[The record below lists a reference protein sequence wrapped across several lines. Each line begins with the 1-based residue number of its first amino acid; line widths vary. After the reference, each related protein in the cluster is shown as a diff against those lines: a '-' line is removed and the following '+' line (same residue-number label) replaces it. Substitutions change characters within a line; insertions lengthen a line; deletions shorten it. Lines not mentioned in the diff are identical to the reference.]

1 MKQDY
6 YIGLDMGTESVGWA
20 VTDVDYNLVKKRG
33 QDYWGVYLF
42 DEAKTAQGRRA
53 SRTNRRR
60 LARVRHR
67 LNLLQELF
75 DSEISAKDFG
85 FFYRLENSKYFD
97 EDKPEIARGKFLLF
111 NDKDFGDKEYYKN
124 YPTIFHLR
132 NALRTQEIKD
142 VRLLYLAVHH
152 ILKNRGHFLF
162 GEQDFKVN
170 DASDVSGEF
179 EKINRFL
186 RENDGAELDREK
198 IPEIFETLCN
208 VDLAK
213 RERKEKILKL
223 SGNSKNKL
231 LGEALNAV
239 VGLEF
244 SLSKMFGEDRDFQDI
259 KKMSFTDSSFE
270 EKLAKARMALDDD
283 EADFLETLKKVQSV
297 ASLHNILHGKEFI
310 SQAKTETYE
319 THRRDLSE
327 LKKYVRE
334 NCPEKY
340 ALVFRRQVKKGKKNT
355 SGADENEKDDKKVNN
370 YAAYIGMDKGKG
382 FEKCKKEDF
391 YAFLKK
397 EIGINDESLLAK
409 IDEGIFLPKQIS
421 AENCDIPYQVHLAE
435 LKAILANAENYFP
448 FLKQKDENCEM
459 TVSEKIISL
468 MKFRVPYYVGPFTDK
483 ETRFSWMIKKEGVIS
498 TQKIT
503 PWNFDDVVDR
513 DASEQ
518 KFIKR
523 MTNFCTYLTGEKV
536 LPASSFLYSEYAFLN
551 ELNNLKVNGT
561 KDLRV
566 KNILFDFAKTNKK
579 LTLKKCCEQLVK
591 NGLLPEGSK
600 ARDVFSGTDGDFK
613 NSLSS
618 YIDFKRIIGDK
629 ADLYRDMCEEIISW
643 ITVISDKE
651 RLVKIIKDKYG
662 TVLSD
667 EEIKGL
673 KALNYTKWGRLSKKL
688 LDGIFETDSEGEVG
702 NVSIIEKMRTD
713 TENFME
719 LLSNRHNYKRAIDL
733 ANSES
738 VEDKNVTYRA
748 VEELYCSPAVKR
760 SIWSALKIVSEIKK
774 VQGYS
779 PKKIFVETTR
789 EKPDG
794 TRKGKR
800 TVSRKQRLLDVYR
813 KNLRNEKELIKK
825 IEETEDSK
833 FNSDEDKL
841 FFYFTQMGKD
851 AYTGEKIE
859 LDDLS
864 KTEIYD
870 IDHIYP
876 RSKIKDDS
884 LDNRVLTRKKINQGV
899 KQDIYPLPAEIRNK
913 MEGLWRQLKDKK
925 LISEEKFYRLTRST
939 PLTEKECG
947 DFINAQLVAT
957 SQSAK
962 AAIQLLKRMLPESE
976 IVYSKAGNVNEF
988 KNRLKFVKIRELN
1001 DLHHAKDAYFNIV
1014 VGNVFNTKFNHNA
1027 AVFLRNNGTGN
1038 YDLKRLYDFDITNA
1052 WKAGDENR
1060 IRSVA
1065 EKNTCRVVR
1074 FSKTEKGQF
1083 YKVTI
1088 CPAGKNDKLAPIKG
1102 NGPLND
1108 TSKYG
1113 GYDKETTAYFM
1124 LVKSRDKKKK
1134 DKTLLSLE
1142 CVTVLAD
1149 KNFRTA
1155 EDKLKY
1161 CEKELGLKE
1170 PEILIE
1176 KIKLNTL
1183 FKING
1188 SYAWIRGRTGDRLE
1202 LCNAN
1207 QLWLDNGSAK
1217 ELKKI
1222 SNHFR
1227 DVKKYKDLP
1236 VREEEISKE
1245 QNLALYDLFTE
1256 KLGGK
1261 IYAGLS
1267 IKGQIEN
1274 LEKGRDKFEALEL
1287 KDQLFVLM
1295 EILKFMQCNSMTSNI
1310 KLIGGAENAG
1320 KNRISKLIQDSDVKM
1335 ISCSPTGYFCKVV
1348 DFKRFL

>member
-1 MKQDY
+1 M
-6 YIGLDMGTESVGWA
+6 
-20 VTDVDYNLVKKRG
+20 
-33 QDYWGVYLF
+33 
-42 DEAKTAQGRRA
+42 
-53 SRTNRRR
+53 
-60 LARVRHR
+60 
-67 LNLLQELF
+67 
-75 DSEISAKDFG
+75 
-85 FFYRLENSKYFD
+85 
-97 EDKPEIARGKFLLF
+97 
-111 NDKDFGDKEYYKN
+111 
-124 YPTIFHLR
+124 
-132 NALRTQEIKD
+132 
-142 VRLLYLAVHH
+142 
-152 ILKNRGHFLF
+152 
-162 GEQDFKVN
+162 
-170 DASDVSGEF
+170 
-179 EKINRFL
+179 
-186 RENDGAELDREK
+186 
-198 IPEIFETLCN
+198 
-208 VDLAK
+208 
-213 RERKEKILKL
+213 
-223 SGNSKNKL
+223 
-231 LGEALNAV
+231 
-239 VGLEF
+239 
-244 SLSKMFGEDRDFQDI
+244 
-259 KKMSFTDSSFE
+259 
-270 EKLAKARMALDDD
+270 
-283 EADFLETLKKVQSV
+283 
-297 ASLHNILHGKEFI
+297 
-310 SQAKTETYE
+310 
-319 THRRDLSE
+319 
-327 LKKYVRE
+327 
-334 NCPEKY
+334 
-340 ALVFRRQVKKGKKNT
+340 
-355 SGADENEKDDKKVNN
+355 
-370 YAAYIGMDKGKG
+370 
-382 FEKCKKEDF
+382 
-391 YAFLKK
+391 
-397 EIGINDESLLAK
+397 
-409 IDEGIFLPKQIS
+409 
-421 AENCDIPYQVHLAE
+421 
-435 LKAILANAENYFP
+435 
-448 FLKQKDENCEM
+448 
-459 TVSEKIISL
+459 
-468 MKFRVPYYVGPFTDK
+468 
-483 ETRFSWMIKKEGVIS
+483 
-498 TQKIT
+498 
-503 PWNFDDVVDR
+503 
-513 DASEQ
+513 
-518 KFIKR
+518 
-523 MTNFCTYLTGEKV
+523 
-536 LPASSFLYSEYAFLN
+536 
-551 ELNNLKVNGT
+551 
-561 KDLRV
+561 
-566 KNILFDFAKTNKK
+566 
-579 LTLKKCCEQLVK
+579 
-591 NGLLPEGSK
+591 LPEGSK

-618 YIDFKRIIGDK
+618 YIDFKKIIGDK
-629 ADLYRDMCEEIISW
+629 ADLYRDMCEKIILW

-673 KALNYTKWGRLSKKL
+673 KALNYTKWGRLSEKL

-719 LLSNRHNYKRAIDL
+719 LLSNKHNYKRAIEL

-738 VEDKNVTYRA
+738 IVDERVTYRA

-760 SIWSALKIVSEIKK
+760 SIWSALKIVREIVK
-774 VQGYS
+774 VQGHS

-789 EKPDG
+789 EKPDV
-794 TRKGKR
+794 TRKGQR
-800 TVSRKQRLLDVYR
+800 TVSRKQQLLDKYR
-813 KNLRNEKELIKK
+813 ENLRNETELIKK

-833 FNSDEDKL
+833 FNSDKL

-859 LDDLS
+859 FDDVF
-864 KTEIYD
+864 KTEKYD

-884 LDNRVLTRKKINQGV
+884 LDNRVLVRRKINQSV
-899 KQDIYPLPAEIRNK
+899 KKDSYPLSAEIRNR
-913 MEGLWRQLKDKK
+913 MEGLWRQLRDKK
-925 LISEEKFYRLTRST
+925 LISDEKFYRLTRST

-947 DFINAQLVAT
+947 DFINAQLIAT

-988 KNRLKFVKIRELN
+988 KKRLEFVKIRELN

-1014 VGNVFNTKFNHNA
+1014 VGNVFNTKFNHNP
-1027 AVFLRNNGTGN
+1027 AVFQRSNGTGN
-1038 YDLKRLYDFDITNA
+1038 YDFERLYDFDITNA
-1052 WKAGDENR
+1052 WKKGDENR

-1083 YKVTI
+1083 YDATI
-1088 CPAGKNDKLAPIKG
+1088 YPAGKNDKLAPVKG
-1102 NGPLND
+1102 KAPLND

-1188 SYAWIRGRTGDRLE
+1188 SYAWIRGRTNDRLV

-1227 DVKKYKDLP
+1227 DVKKYNNKDLP
-1236 VREEEISKE
+1236 VREEEFSKE

-1261 IYAGLS
+1261 IYAGLPVQ
-1267 IKGQIEN
+1267 GQIKN

-1335 ISCSPTGYFCKVV
+1335 IFCSPTGYFCKVV

>member
-1 MKQDY
+1 M
-6 YIGLDMGTESVGWA
+6 
-20 VTDVDYNLVKKRG
+20 
-33 QDYWGVYLF
+33 
-42 DEAKTAQGRRA
+42 
-53 SRTNRRR
+53 
-60 LARVRHR
+60 
-67 LNLLQELF
+67 
-75 DSEISAKDFG
+75 
-85 FFYRLENSKYFD
+85 
-97 EDKPEIARGKFLLF
+97 
-111 NDKDFGDKEYYKN
+111 
-124 YPTIFHLR
+124 
-132 NALRTQEIKD
+132 
-142 VRLLYLAVHH
+142 
-152 ILKNRGHFLF
+152 
-162 GEQDFKVN
+162 
-170 DASDVSGEF
+170 
-179 EKINRFL
+179 
-186 RENDGAELDREK
+186 
-198 IPEIFETLCN
+198 
-208 VDLAK
+208 
-213 RERKEKILKL
+213 
-223 SGNSKNKL
+223 
-231 LGEALNAV
+231 
-239 VGLEF
+239 
-244 SLSKMFGEDRDFQDI
+244 
-259 KKMSFTDSSFE
+259 
-270 EKLAKARMALDDD
+270 
-283 EADFLETLKKVQSV
+283 
-297 ASLHNILHGKEFI
+297 
-310 SQAKTETYE
+310 
-319 THRRDLSE
+319 
-327 LKKYVRE
+327 
-334 NCPEKY
+334 
-340 ALVFRRQVKKGKKNT
+340 
-355 SGADENEKDDKKVNN
+355 
-370 YAAYIGMDKGKG
+370 
-382 FEKCKKEDF
+382 
-391 YAFLKK
+391 
-397 EIGINDESLLAK
+397 
-409 IDEGIFLPKQIS
+409 
-421 AENCDIPYQVHLAE
+421 
-435 LKAILANAENYFP
+435 
-448 FLKQKDENCEM
+448 
-459 TVSEKIISL
+459 
-468 MKFRVPYYVGPFTDK
+468 
-483 ETRFSWMIKKEGVIS
+483 
-498 TQKIT
+498 
-503 PWNFDDVVDR
+503 
-513 DASEQ
+513 
-518 KFIKR
+518 
-523 MTNFCTYLTGEKV
+523 
-536 LPASSFLYSEYAFLN
+536 
-551 ELNNLKVNGT
+551 
-561 KDLRV
+561 RV
-566 KNILFDFAKTNKK
+566 KNILFDFAKTKKK

-600 ARDVFSGTDGDFK
+600 AQDVFSGTDGDFK

-673 KALNYTKWGRLSKKL
+673 KALNYTKWGRLSAKL

-702 NVSIIEKMRTD
+702 SVSIIEKMRTD

-719 LLSNRHNYKRAIDL
+719 LLSNKHNYKRAIEL
-733 ANSES
+733 VNSES
-738 VEDKNVTYRA
+738 IVDERVTYRA
-748 VEELYCSPAVKR
+748 VDELYCSPAVKR
-760 SIWSALKIVSEIKK
+760 SIWSALKIVREIVK
-774 VQGYS
+774 VQGHS

-794 TRKGKR
+794 ARKGQR
-800 TVSRKQRLLDVYR
+800 TESRKQKLLDKYR
-813 KNLRNEKELIKK
+813 ENLRNETELIKK

-833 FNSDEDKL
+833 FNSDKL

-859 LDDLS
+859 FDDVF
-864 KTEIYD
+864 KTEKYD

-939 PLTEKECG
+939 PLTEEECG

-976 IVYSKAGNVNEF
+976 IVYSKAVNVNEF

-1014 VGNVFNTKFNHNA
+1014 VGNVFNTKFNHNP
-1027 AVFLRNNGTGN
+1027 AVFQRSNGTGN
-1038 YDLKRLYDFDITNA
+1038 YDFERLYDFDITNA
-1052 WKAGDENR
+1052 WKKGDENR

-1083 YKVTI
+1083 YDATI
-1088 CPAGKNDKLAPIKG
+1088 YPAGKNDKLAPVKG
-1102 NGPLND
+1102 KAPLND

>member
-1 MKQDY
+1 M
-6 YIGLDMGTESVGWA
+6 
-20 VTDVDYNLVKKRG
+20 
-33 QDYWGVYLF
+33 
-42 DEAKTAQGRRA
+42 
-53 SRTNRRR
+53 
-60 LARVRHR
+60 
-67 LNLLQELF
+67 
-75 DSEISAKDFG
+75 
-85 FFYRLENSKYFD
+85 
-97 EDKPEIARGKFLLF
+97 
-111 NDKDFGDKEYYKN
+111 
-124 YPTIFHLR
+124 
-132 NALRTQEIKD
+132 
-142 VRLLYLAVHH
+142 
-152 ILKNRGHFLF
+152 
-162 GEQDFKVN
+162 
-170 DASDVSGEF
+170 
-179 EKINRFL
+179 
-186 RENDGAELDREK
+186 
-198 IPEIFETLCN
+198 
-208 VDLAK
+208 
-213 RERKEKILKL
+213 
-223 SGNSKNKL
+223 
-231 LGEALNAV
+231 
-239 VGLEF
+239 
-244 SLSKMFGEDRDFQDI
+244 
-259 KKMSFTDSSFE
+259 
-270 EKLAKARMALDDD
+270 
-283 EADFLETLKKVQSV
+283 
-297 ASLHNILHGKEFI
+297 
-310 SQAKTETYE
+310 
-319 THRRDLSE
+319 
-327 LKKYVRE
+327 
-334 NCPEKY
+334 
-340 ALVFRRQVKKGKKNT
+340 
-355 SGADENEKDDKKVNN
+355 
-370 YAAYIGMDKGKG
+370 
-382 FEKCKKEDF
+382 
-391 YAFLKK
+391 
-397 EIGINDESLLAK
+397 
-409 IDEGIFLPKQIS
+409 
-421 AENCDIPYQVHLAE
+421 
-435 LKAILANAENYFP
+435 
-448 FLKQKDENCEM
+448 
-459 TVSEKIISL
+459 
-468 MKFRVPYYVGPFTDK
+468 
-483 ETRFSWMIKKEGVIS
+483 
-498 TQKIT
+498 
-503 PWNFDDVVDR
+503 
-513 DASEQ
+513 
-518 KFIKR
+518 
-523 MTNFCTYLTGEKV
+523 
-536 LPASSFLYSEYAFLN
+536 
-551 ELNNLKVNGT
+551 
-561 KDLRV
+561 
-566 KNILFDFAKTNKK
+566 
-579 LTLKKCCEQLVK
+579 
-591 NGLLPEGSK
+591 LPEGSK

-618 YIDFKRIIGDK
+618 YIDFKKIIGDK

-673 KALNYTKWGRLSKKL
+673 KALNYTKWGRLSAKL

-719 LLSNRHNYKRAIDL
+719 LLSNKHNYKRAIEL

-738 VEDKNVTYRA
+738 IVDERVTYRA
-748 VEELYCSPAVKR
+748 VDELYCSPAVKR

-794 TRKGKR
+794 ARKGQR
-800 TVSRKQRLLDVYR
+800 TESRKQKLLDKYR
-813 KNLRNEKELIKK
+813 ENLRNEKELIKK

-833 FNSDEDKL
+833 FNSDKL

-859 LDDLS
+859 FDDVF
-864 KTEIYD
+864 KTEKYD

-884 LDNRVLTRKKINQGV
+884 LDNRVLVRRKINQSV
-899 KQDIYPLPAEIRNK
+899 KKDSYPLSAEIRNR
-913 MEGLWRQLKDKK
+913 MEGLWRQLRDKK

-939 PLTEKECG
+939 PLTEEECG
-947 DFINAQLVAT
+947 DFIKAQLVAT

-976 IVYSKAGNVNEF
+976 IVYSKAVNVNEF

-1014 VGNVFNTKFNHNA
+1014 VGNVFNTKFNHNP
-1027 AVFLRNNGTGN
+1027 AVFQRSNGTGN

-1052 WKAGDENR
+1052 WKKGDENR

-1083 YKVTI
+1083 YDATI
-1088 CPAGKNDKLAPIKG
+1088 YPAGKNDKLAPVKG
-1102 NGPLND
+1102 KAPLND

>member
-1 MKQDY
+1 M
-6 YIGLDMGTESVGWA
+6 L
-20 VTDVDYNLVKKRG
+20 
-33 QDYWGVYLF
+33 
-42 DEAKTAQGRRA
+42 
-53 SRTNRRR
+53 
-60 LARVRHR
+60 
-67 LNLLQELF
+67 
-75 DSEISAKDFG
+75 
-85 FFYRLENSKYFD
+85 
-97 EDKPEIARGKFLLF
+97 
-111 NDKDFGDKEYYKN
+111 
-124 YPTIFHLR
+124 
-132 NALRTQEIKD
+132 
-142 VRLLYLAVHH
+142 
-152 ILKNRGHFLF
+152 
-162 GEQDFKVN
+162 
-170 DASDVSGEF
+170 
-179 EKINRFL
+179 
-186 RENDGAELDREK
+186 
-198 IPEIFETLCN
+198 
-208 VDLAK
+208 
-213 RERKEKILKL
+213 
-223 SGNSKNKL
+223 
-231 LGEALNAV
+231 
-239 VGLEF
+239 
-244 SLSKMFGEDRDFQDI
+244 
-259 KKMSFTDSSFE
+259 
-270 EKLAKARMALDDD
+270 
-283 EADFLETLKKVQSV
+283 
-297 ASLHNILHGKEFI
+297 
-310 SQAKTETYE
+310 
-319 THRRDLSE
+319 
-327 LKKYVRE
+327 
-334 NCPEKY
+334 
-340 ALVFRRQVKKGKKNT
+340 
-355 SGADENEKDDKKVNN
+355 
-370 YAAYIGMDKGKG
+370 
-382 FEKCKKEDF
+382 
-391 YAFLKK
+391 
-397 EIGINDESLLAK
+397 
-409 IDEGIFLPKQIS
+409 
-421 AENCDIPYQVHLAE
+421 
-435 LKAILANAENYFP
+435 
-448 FLKQKDENCEM
+448 
-459 TVSEKIISL
+459 
-468 MKFRVPYYVGPFTDK
+468 
-483 ETRFSWMIKKEGVIS
+483 
-498 TQKIT
+498 
-503 PWNFDDVVDR
+503 
-513 DASEQ
+513 
-518 KFIKR
+518 
-523 MTNFCTYLTGEKV
+523 
-536 LPASSFLYSEYAFLN
+536 
-551 ELNNLKVNGT
+551 
-561 KDLRV
+561 
-566 KNILFDFAKTNKK
+566 
-579 LTLKKCCEQLVK
+579 
-591 NGLLPEGSK
+591 
-600 ARDVFSGTDGDFK
+600 
-613 NSLSS
+613 
-618 YIDFKRIIGDK
+618 
-629 ADLYRDMCEEIISW
+629 
-643 ITVISDKE
+643 
-651 RLVKIIKDKYG
+651 DKY
-662 TVLSD
+662 
-667 EEIKGL
+667 
-673 KALNYTKWGRLSKKL
+673 
-688 LDGIFETDSEGEVG
+688 
-702 NVSIIEKMRTD
+702 
-713 TENFME
+713 
-719 LLSNRHNYKRAIDL
+719 
-733 ANSES
+733 
-738 VEDKNVTYRA
+738 
-748 VEELYCSPAVKR
+748 
-760 SIWSALKIVSEIKK
+760 
-774 VQGYS
+774 
-779 PKKIFVETTR
+779 R
-789 EKPDG
+789 E
-794 TRKGKR
+794 
-800 TVSRKQRLLDVYR
+800 
-813 KNLRNEKELIKK
+813 NLRNETELIKK

-833 FNSDEDKL
+833 FNSDKL

-859 LDDLS
+859 FDDVF
-864 KTEIYD
+864 KTEKYD

-884 LDNRVLTRKKINQGV
+884 LDNRVLVRRKINQSV
-899 KQDIYPLPAEIRNK
+899 KKDSYPLSAEIRNR
-913 MEGLWRQLKDKK
+913 MEGLWRQLRDKK

-1102 NGPLND
+1102 KAPLND

-1188 SYAWIRGRTGDRLE
+1188 SYAWIRGKTNDRLV

-1222 SNHFR
+1222 SNHL
-1227 DVKKYKDLP
+1227 KYNKDLP
-1236 VREEEISKE
+1236 VREEEFSKE

-1261 IYAGLS
+1261 IYAGLPVQEQ
-1267 IKGQIEN
+1267 IKN

-1295 EILKFMQCNSMTSNI
+1295 EILKFMQCNNMTSNLT
-1310 KLIGGAENAG
+1310 LIDGKSRAGANY
-1320 KNRISKLIQDSDVKM
+1320 ISKYIQDSDVKM

>member
-1 MKQDY
+1 M
-6 YIGLDMGTESVGWA
+6 
-20 VTDVDYNLVKKRG
+20 
-33 QDYWGVYLF
+33 
-42 DEAKTAQGRRA
+42 
-53 SRTNRRR
+53 
-60 LARVRHR
+60 
-67 LNLLQELF
+67 
-75 DSEISAKDFG
+75 
-85 FFYRLENSKYFD
+85 
-97 EDKPEIARGKFLLF
+97 
-111 NDKDFGDKEYYKN
+111 
-124 YPTIFHLR
+124 
-132 NALRTQEIKD
+132 
-142 VRLLYLAVHH
+142 
-152 ILKNRGHFLF
+152 
-162 GEQDFKVN
+162 
-170 DASDVSGEF
+170 
-179 EKINRFL
+179 
-186 RENDGAELDREK
+186 
-198 IPEIFETLCN
+198 
-208 VDLAK
+208 
-213 RERKEKILKL
+213 
-223 SGNSKNKL
+223 
-231 LGEALNAV
+231 
-239 VGLEF
+239 
-244 SLSKMFGEDRDFQDI
+244 
-259 KKMSFTDSSFE
+259 
-270 EKLAKARMALDDD
+270 
-283 EADFLETLKKVQSV
+283 
-297 ASLHNILHGKEFI
+297 
-310 SQAKTETYE
+310 
-319 THRRDLSE
+319 
-327 LKKYVRE
+327 
-334 NCPEKY
+334 
-340 ALVFRRQVKKGKKNT
+340 
-355 SGADENEKDDKKVNN
+355 
-370 YAAYIGMDKGKG
+370 
-382 FEKCKKEDF
+382 
-391 YAFLKK
+391 
-397 EIGINDESLLAK
+397 
-409 IDEGIFLPKQIS
+409 
-421 AENCDIPYQVHLAE
+421 
-435 LKAILANAENYFP
+435 
-448 FLKQKDENCEM
+448 
-459 TVSEKIISL
+459 
-468 MKFRVPYYVGPFTDK
+468 
-483 ETRFSWMIKKEGVIS
+483 
-498 TQKIT
+498 
-503 PWNFDDVVDR
+503 
-513 DASEQ
+513 
-518 KFIKR
+518 
-523 MTNFCTYLTGEKV
+523 
-536 LPASSFLYSEYAFLN
+536 
-551 ELNNLKVNGT
+551 
-561 KDLRV
+561 
-566 KNILFDFAKTNKK
+566 
-579 LTLKKCCEQLVK
+579 
-591 NGLLPEGSK
+591 LPEGSK

-618 YIDFKRIIGDK
+618 YIDFKKIIGDK

-673 KALNYTKWGRLSKKL
+673 KALNYTEWGRLSAKL

-719 LLSNRHNYKRAIDL
+719 LLSNKHNYKRAIEL

-738 VEDKNVTYRA
+738 IVDERVTYRA
-748 VEELYCSPAVKR
+748 VDELYCSPAVKR

-794 TRKGKR
+794 ARKGQR
-800 TVSRKQRLLDVYR
+800 TESRKQKLLDKYR
-813 KNLRNEKELIKK
+813 ENLRNEKELIKK

-833 FNSDEDKL
+833 FNSDKL

-859 LDDLS
+859 FDDVF
-864 KTEIYD
+864 KTEKYD

-884 LDNRVLTRKKINQGV
+884 LDNRVLVRRKINQSV
-899 KQDIYPLPAEIRNK
+899 KKDSYPLSAEIRNR
-913 MEGLWRQLKDKK
+913 MEGLWRQLRDKK

-939 PLTEKECG
+939 PLTEEECG
-947 DFINAQLVAT
+947 DFIKAQLVAT

-976 IVYSKAGNVNEF
+976 IVYSKAVNVNEF

-1014 VGNVFNTKFNHNA
+1014 VGNVFNTKFNHNP
-1027 AVFLRNNGTGN
+1027 AVFQRSNGTGN
-1038 YDLKRLYDFDITNA
+1038 YDFERLYDFDITNA
-1052 WKAGDENR
+1052 WKKGDENR

-1083 YKVTI
+1083 YDATI
-1088 CPAGKNDKLAPIKG
+1088 YPAGKNDKLAPVKG
-1102 NGPLND
+1102 KAPLND

>member
-1 MKQDY
+1 
-6 YIGLDMGTESVGWA
+6 
-20 VTDVDYNLVKKRG
+20 
-33 QDYWGVYLF
+33 
-42 DEAKTAQGRRA
+42 
-53 SRTNRRR
+53 
-60 LARVRHR
+60 
-67 LNLLQELF
+67 
-75 DSEISAKDFG
+75 
-85 FFYRLENSKYFD
+85 
-97 EDKPEIARGKFLLF
+97 
-111 NDKDFGDKEYYKN
+111 
-124 YPTIFHLR
+124 
-132 NALRTQEIKD
+132 
-142 VRLLYLAVHH
+142 
-152 ILKNRGHFLF
+152 
-162 GEQDFKVN
+162 
-170 DASDVSGEF
+170 
-179 EKINRFL
+179 
-186 RENDGAELDREK
+186 
-198 IPEIFETLCN
+198 
-208 VDLAK
+208 
-213 RERKEKILKL
+213 
-223 SGNSKNKL
+223 
-231 LGEALNAV
+231 
-239 VGLEF
+239 
-244 SLSKMFGEDRDFQDI
+244 
-259 KKMSFTDSSFE
+259 
-270 EKLAKARMALDDD
+270 
-283 EADFLETLKKVQSV
+283 
-297 ASLHNILHGKEFI
+297 
-310 SQAKTETYE
+310 
-319 THRRDLSE
+319 
-327 LKKYVRE
+327 
-334 NCPEKY
+334 
-340 ALVFRRQVKKGKKNT
+340 
-355 SGADENEKDDKKVNN
+355 
-370 YAAYIGMDKGKG
+370 
-382 FEKCKKEDF
+382 
-391 YAFLKK
+391 
-397 EIGINDESLLAK
+397 
-409 IDEGIFLPKQIS
+409 
-421 AENCDIPYQVHLAE
+421 
-435 LKAILANAENYFP
+435 
-448 FLKQKDENCEM
+448 
-459 TVSEKIISL
+459 
-468 MKFRVPYYVGPFTDK
+468 
-483 ETRFSWMIKKEGVIS
+483 
-498 TQKIT
+498 
-503 PWNFDDVVDR
+503 
-513 DASEQ
+513 
-518 KFIKR
+518 
-523 MTNFCTYLTGEKV
+523 
-536 LPASSFLYSEYAFLN
+536 
-551 ELNNLKVNGT
+551 
-561 KDLRV
+561 
-566 KNILFDFAKTNKK
+566 
-579 LTLKKCCEQLVK
+579 
-591 NGLLPEGSK
+591 
-600 ARDVFSGTDGDFK
+600 
-613 NSLSS
+613 
-618 YIDFKRIIGDK
+618 
-629 ADLYRDMCEEIISW
+629 MCEEIISW

-673 KALNYTKWGRLSKKL
+673 KALNYTKWGRLSAKL

-719 LLSNRHNYKRAIDL
+719 LLSNKHNYKRAIEL

-738 VEDKNVTYRA
+738 IVDERVTYRA
-748 VEELYCSPAVKR
+748 VDELYCSPAVKR

-794 TRKGKR
+794 ARKGQR
-800 TVSRKQRLLDVYR
+800 TESRKQKLLDKYR
-813 KNLRNEKELIKK
+813 ENLRNEKELIKK

-833 FNSDEDKL
+833 FNSDKL

-859 LDDLS
+859 FDDVF
-864 KTEIYD
+864 KTEKYD

-884 LDNRVLTRKKINQGV
+884 LDNRVLVRRKINQSV
-899 KQDIYPLPAEIRNK
+899 KKDSYPLSAEIRNR
-913 MEGLWRQLKDKK
+913 MEGLWRQLRDKK

-939 PLTEKECG
+939 PLTEEECG
-947 DFINAQLVAT
+947 DFIKAQLVAT

-976 IVYSKAGNVNEF
+976 IVYSKAVNVNEF

-1014 VGNVFNTKFNHNA
+1014 VGNVFNTKFNHNP
-1027 AVFLRNNGTGN
+1027 AVFQRSNGTGN
-1038 YDLKRLYDFDITNA
+1038 YDFERLYDFDITNA
-1052 WKAGDENR
+1052 WKKGDENR

-1083 YKVTI
+1083 YDATI
-1088 CPAGKNDKLAPIKG
+1088 YPAGKNDKLAPVKG
-1102 NGPLND
+1102 KAPLND

-1227 DVKKYKDLP
+1227 DVKKYNNKDLP
-1236 VREEEISKE
+1236 VREEEFSKE

-1261 IYAGLS
+1261 IYAGLPVQ
-1267 IKGQIEN
+1267 GQIKN

-1335 ISCSPTGYFCKVV
+1335 IFCSPTGYFCKVV

>member
-1 MKQDY
+1 MVCCPRVAR
-6 YIGLDMGTESVGWA
+6 LGT
-20 VTDVDYNLVKKRG
+20 
-33 QDYWGVYLF
+33 F
-42 DEAKTAQGRRA
+42 
-53 SRTNRRR
+53 
-60 LARVRHR
+60 
-67 LNLLQELF
+67 
-75 DSEISAKDFG
+75 
-85 FFYRLENSKYFD
+85 
-97 EDKPEIARGKFLLF
+97 
-111 NDKDFGDKEYYKN
+111 
-124 YPTIFHLR
+124 
-132 NALRTQEIKD
+132 
-142 VRLLYLAVHH
+142 
-152 ILKNRGHFLF
+152 
-162 GEQDFKVN
+162 
-170 DASDVSGEF
+170 
-179 EKINRFL
+179 
-186 RENDGAELDREK
+186 
-198 IPEIFETLCN
+198 
-208 VDLAK
+208 
-213 RERKEKILKL
+213 
-223 SGNSKNKL
+223 
-231 LGEALNAV
+231 
-239 VGLEF
+239 
-244 SLSKMFGEDRDFQDI
+244 
-259 KKMSFTDSSFE
+259 
-270 EKLAKARMALDDD
+270 
-283 EADFLETLKKVQSV
+283 
-297 ASLHNILHGKEFI
+297 
-310 SQAKTETYE
+310 
-319 THRRDLSE
+319 
-327 LKKYVRE
+327 
-334 NCPEKY
+334 
-340 ALVFRRQVKKGKKNT
+340 
-355 SGADENEKDDKKVNN
+355 
-370 YAAYIGMDKGKG
+370 
-382 FEKCKKEDF
+382 
-391 YAFLKK
+391 
-397 EIGINDESLLAK
+397 
-409 IDEGIFLPKQIS
+409 
-421 AENCDIPYQVHLAE
+421 
-435 LKAILANAENYFP
+435 
-448 FLKQKDENCEM
+448 
-459 TVSEKIISL
+459 
-468 MKFRVPYYVGPFTDK
+468 
-483 ETRFSWMIKKEGVIS
+483 
-498 TQKIT
+498 
-503 PWNFDDVVDR
+503 
-513 DASEQ
+513 
-518 KFIKR
+518 
-523 MTNFCTYLTGEKV
+523 
-536 LPASSFLYSEYAFLN
+536 
-551 ELNNLKVNGT
+551 
-561 KDLRV
+561 
-566 KNILFDFAKTNKK
+566 
-579 LTLKKCCEQLVK
+579 
-591 NGLLPEGSK
+591 
-600 ARDVFSGTDGDFK
+600 FSGTDGDFK

-618 YIDFKRIIGDK
+618 YIDFKKIIVDK

-673 KALNYTKWGRLSKKL
+673 KALNYTKWGRLSAKL

-719 LLSNRHNYKRAIDL
+719 LLSNKHNYKRAIEL

-738 VEDKNVTYRA
+738 IVDERVTYRA
-748 VEELYCSPAVKR
+748 VDELYCSPAVKR

-794 TRKGKR
+794 ARKGQR
-800 TVSRKQRLLDVYR
+800 TESRKQKLLDKYR
-813 KNLRNEKELIKK
+813 ENLRNEKELIKK

-833 FNSDEDKL
+833 FNSDKL

-859 LDDLS
+859 FDDVF
-864 KTEIYD
+864 KTEKYD

-884 LDNRVLTRKKINQGV
+884 LDNRVLVRRKINQSV
-899 KQDIYPLPAEIRNK
+899 KKDSYPLSAEIRNR
-913 MEGLWRQLKDKK
+913 MEGLWRQLRDKK

-939 PLTEKECG
+939 PLTEEECG
-947 DFINAQLVAT
+947 DFIKAQLVAT

-988 KNRLKFVKIRELN
+988 KKRLEFVKIRELN

-1014 VGNVFNTKFNHNA
+1014 VGNVFNTKFNHNP
-1027 AVFLRNNGTGN
+1027 AVFQRSNGTGN
-1038 YDLKRLYDFDITNA
+1038 YDFERLYDFDITNA
-1052 WKAGDENR
+1052 WKKGDENR

-1083 YKVTI
+1083 YDATI
-1088 CPAGKNDKLAPIKG
+1088 YPAGKNDKLAPVKG
-1102 NGPLND
+1102 KAPLND

-1188 SYAWIRGRTGDRLE
+1188 SYAWIRGRTNDRLV

-1222 SNHFR
+1222 SNHL
-1227 DVKKYKDLP
+1227 KYNKDLP
-1236 VREEEISKE
+1236 VREEEFSKE

-1261 IYAGLS
+1261 IYAGLPVQ
-1267 IKGQIEN
+1267 GQIKN

-1295 EILKFMQCNSMTSNI
+1295 EILKFMQCNNMTSNLT
-1310 KLIGGAENAG
+1310 LIDGKSRAGANY
-1320 KNRISKLIQDSDVKM
+1320 ISKYIQDSDVKM

>member
-1 MKQDY
+1 M
-6 YIGLDMGTESVGWA
+6 
-20 VTDVDYNLVKKRG
+20 
-33 QDYWGVYLF
+33 
-42 DEAKTAQGRRA
+42 
-53 SRTNRRR
+53 
-60 LARVRHR
+60 
-67 LNLLQELF
+67 
-75 DSEISAKDFG
+75 
-85 FFYRLENSKYFD
+85 
-97 EDKPEIARGKFLLF
+97 
-111 NDKDFGDKEYYKN
+111 
-124 YPTIFHLR
+124 
-132 NALRTQEIKD
+132 
-142 VRLLYLAVHH
+142 
-152 ILKNRGHFLF
+152 
-162 GEQDFKVN
+162 
-170 DASDVSGEF
+170 
-179 EKINRFL
+179 
-186 RENDGAELDREK
+186 
-198 IPEIFETLCN
+198 
-208 VDLAK
+208 
-213 RERKEKILKL
+213 
-223 SGNSKNKL
+223 
-231 LGEALNAV
+231 
-239 VGLEF
+239 
-244 SLSKMFGEDRDFQDI
+244 
-259 KKMSFTDSSFE
+259 
-270 EKLAKARMALDDD
+270 
-283 EADFLETLKKVQSV
+283 
-297 ASLHNILHGKEFI
+297 
-310 SQAKTETYE
+310 
-319 THRRDLSE
+319 
-327 LKKYVRE
+327 
-334 NCPEKY
+334 
-340 ALVFRRQVKKGKKNT
+340 
-355 SGADENEKDDKKVNN
+355 
-370 YAAYIGMDKGKG
+370 
-382 FEKCKKEDF
+382 
-391 YAFLKK
+391 
-397 EIGINDESLLAK
+397 
-409 IDEGIFLPKQIS
+409 
-421 AENCDIPYQVHLAE
+421 
-435 LKAILANAENYFP
+435 
-448 FLKQKDENCEM
+448 
-459 TVSEKIISL
+459 
-468 MKFRVPYYVGPFTDK
+468 
-483 ETRFSWMIKKEGVIS
+483 
-498 TQKIT
+498 
-503 PWNFDDVVDR
+503 
-513 DASEQ
+513 
-518 KFIKR
+518 
-523 MTNFCTYLTGEKV
+523 
-536 LPASSFLYSEYAFLN
+536 
-551 ELNNLKVNGT
+551 
-561 KDLRV
+561 RV
-566 KNILFDFAKTNKK
+566 KNILLDYAKTNKK

-600 ARDVFSGTDGDFK
+600 AQDVFSGTDGDFK

-629 ADLYRDMCEEIISW
+629 ADLYRDMCEKIILW

-673 KALNYTKWGRLSKKL
+673 KALNYTKWGRLSEKL

-719 LLSNRHNYKRAIDL
+719 LLSNKHNYKRAIEL

-738 VEDKNVTYRA
+738 IVDERVTYRA

-760 SIWSALKIVSEIKK
+760 SIWSALKIVREIVK
-774 VQGYS
+774 VQGHS

-789 EKPDG
+789 EKPDV
-794 TRKGKR
+794 TRKGQR
-800 TVSRKQRLLDVYR
+800 TVSRKQQLLDKYR
-813 KNLRNEKELIKK
+813 ENLRNETELIKK

-833 FNSDEDKL
+833 FNSDKL

-859 LDDLS
+859 FDDVF
-864 KTEIYD
+864 KTEKYD

-884 LDNRVLTRKKINQGV
+884 LDNRVLVRRKINQSV
-899 KQDIYPLPAEIRNK
+899 KKDSYPLSAEIRNR
-913 MEGLWRQLKDKK
+913 MEGLWRQLRDKK
-925 LISEEKFYRLTRST
+925 LISDEKFYRLTRST

-947 DFINAQLVAT
+947 DFINAQLIAT

-988 KNRLKFVKIRELN
+988 KKRLEFVKIRELN

-1014 VGNVFNTKFNHNA
+1014 VGNVFNTKFNHNP
-1027 AVFLRNNGTGN
+1027 AVFQRSNGTGN
-1038 YDLKRLYDFDITNA
+1038 YDFERLYDFDITNA
-1052 WKAGDENR
+1052 WKKGDENR

-1083 YKVTI
+1083 YDATI
-1088 CPAGKNDKLAPIKG
+1088 YPAGKNDKLAPVKG
-1102 NGPLND
+1102 KAPLND

-1188 SYAWIRGRTGDRLE
+1188 SYAWIRGRTNDRLV

-1227 DVKKYKDLP
+1227 DVKKYNNKDLP
-1236 VREEEISKE
+1236 VREEEFSKE

-1261 IYAGLS
+1261 IYAGLPVQ
-1267 IKGQIEN
+1267 GQIKN

-1335 ISCSPTGYFCKVV
+1335 IFCSPTGYFCKVV

>member
-1 MKQDY
+1 M
-6 YIGLDMGTESVGWA
+6 
-20 VTDVDYNLVKKRG
+20 
-33 QDYWGVYLF
+33 
-42 DEAKTAQGRRA
+42 
-53 SRTNRRR
+53 
-60 LARVRHR
+60 
-67 LNLLQELF
+67 
-75 DSEISAKDFG
+75 
-85 FFYRLENSKYFD
+85 
-97 EDKPEIARGKFLLF
+97 
-111 NDKDFGDKEYYKN
+111 
-124 YPTIFHLR
+124 
-132 NALRTQEIKD
+132 
-142 VRLLYLAVHH
+142 
-152 ILKNRGHFLF
+152 
-162 GEQDFKVN
+162 
-170 DASDVSGEF
+170 
-179 EKINRFL
+179 
-186 RENDGAELDREK
+186 
-198 IPEIFETLCN
+198 
-208 VDLAK
+208 
-213 RERKEKILKL
+213 
-223 SGNSKNKL
+223 
-231 LGEALNAV
+231 
-239 VGLEF
+239 
-244 SLSKMFGEDRDFQDI
+244 
-259 KKMSFTDSSFE
+259 
-270 EKLAKARMALDDD
+270 
-283 EADFLETLKKVQSV
+283 
-297 ASLHNILHGKEFI
+297 
-310 SQAKTETYE
+310 
-319 THRRDLSE
+319 
-327 LKKYVRE
+327 
-334 NCPEKY
+334 
-340 ALVFRRQVKKGKKNT
+340 
-355 SGADENEKDDKKVNN
+355 
-370 YAAYIGMDKGKG
+370 
-382 FEKCKKEDF
+382 
-391 YAFLKK
+391 
-397 EIGINDESLLAK
+397 
-409 IDEGIFLPKQIS
+409 
-421 AENCDIPYQVHLAE
+421 
-435 LKAILANAENYFP
+435 
-448 FLKQKDENCEM
+448 
-459 TVSEKIISL
+459 
-468 MKFRVPYYVGPFTDK
+468 
-483 ETRFSWMIKKEGVIS
+483 
-498 TQKIT
+498 
-503 PWNFDDVVDR
+503 
-513 DASEQ
+513 
-518 KFIKR
+518 
-523 MTNFCTYLTGEKV
+523 
-536 LPASSFLYSEYAFLN
+536 
-551 ELNNLKVNGT
+551 
-561 KDLRV
+561 
-566 KNILFDFAKTNKK
+566 
-579 LTLKKCCEQLVK
+579 
-591 NGLLPEGSK
+591 LPEGSK

-618 YIDFKRIIGDK
+618 YIDFKKIIGDK

-673 KALNYTKWGRLSKKL
+673 KALNYTKWGRLSAKL

-719 LLSNRHNYKRAIDL
+719 LLSNKHNYKRAIEL

-738 VEDKNVTYRA
+738 IVDERVTYRA
-748 VEELYCSPAVKR
+748 VDELYCSPAVKR

-794 TRKGKR
+794 ARKGQR
-800 TVSRKQRLLDVYR
+800 TESRKQKLLDKYR
-813 KNLRNEKELIKK
+813 ENLRNEKELIKK

-833 FNSDEDKL
+833 FNSDKL

-859 LDDLS
+859 FDDVF
-864 KTEIYD
+864 KTEKYD

-884 LDNRVLTRKKINQGV
+884 LDNRVLVRRKINQSV
-899 KQDIYPLPAEIRNK
+899 KKDSYPLSAEIRNR
-913 MEGLWRQLKDKK
+913 MEGLWRQLRDKK

-939 PLTEKECG
+939 PLTEEECG
-947 DFINAQLVAT
+947 DFIKAQLVAT

-976 IVYSKAGNVNEF
+976 IVYSKAVNVNEF

-1014 VGNVFNTKFNHNA
+1014 VGNVFNTKFNHNP
-1027 AVFLRNNGTGN
+1027 AVFQRSNGTGN
-1038 YDLKRLYDFDITNA
+1038 YDFERLYDFDITNA
-1052 WKAGDENR
+1052 WKKGDENR

-1083 YKVTI
+1083 YDATI
-1088 CPAGKNDKLAPIKG
+1088 YPAGKNDKLAPVKG
-1102 NGPLND
+1102 KAPLND

>member
-53 SRTNRRR
+53 FRTNRRR

-111 NDKDFGDKEYYKN
+111 NDEDFGDKEYYKN

-162 GEQDFKVN
+162 GEQDFNVN

-186 RENDGAELDREK
+186 SENDGAGFYREK

-208 VDLAK
+208 ENLAK
-213 RERKEKILKL
+213 RERKEKILEL
-223 SGNSKNKL
+223 AGNSKNKL
-231 LGEALNAV
+231 LGEAVNAV
-239 VGLEF
+239 VGLNF
-244 SLSKMFGEDRDFQDI
+244 SLSKMFGEDRDFQGEN
-259 KKMSFTDSSFE
+259 KMSFTDSSFE

-310 SQAKTETYE
+310 SEAKTEAYE

-483 ETRFSWMIKKEGVIS
+483 ETRFSWMIKKEGLS

-513 DASEQ
+513 DASEK
-518 KFIKR
+518 KFIER

-600 ARDVFSGTDGDFK
+600 AQDVFSGTDGDFK

-629 ADLYRDMCEEIISW
+629 ADLYRDMCEEIILW
-643 ITVISDKE
+643 ITVISDKK
-651 RLVKIIKDKYG
+651 RLEKLIKSNYG

-794 TRKGKR
+794 ARKGQR
-800 TVSRKQRLLDVYR
+800 TVSRKQQLLDKYR
-813 KNLRNEKELIKK
+813 ENLRNETELIKK

-833 FNSDEDKL
+833 FNSDKL

-859 LDDLS
+859 FDDVF
-864 KTEIYD
+864 KTEKYD

-884 LDNRVLTRKKINQGV
+884 LDNRVLVRRKINQSV
-899 KQDIYPLPAEIRNK
+899 KKDSYPLSAEIRNR
-913 MEGLWRQLKDKK
+913 MEGLWRQLRDKK
-925 LISEEKFYRLTRST
+925 LISDEKFYRLTRST

-947 DFINAQLVAT
+947 DFINAQLIAT

-988 KNRLKFVKIRELN
+988 KKRLEFVKIRELN

-1014 VGNVFNTKFNHNA
+1014 VGNVFNTKFNHNP
-1027 AVFLRNNGTGN
+1027 AVFQRSNGTGN
-1038 YDLKRLYDFDITNA
+1038 YDFERLYDFDITNA
-1052 WKAGDENR
+1052 WKKGDENR

-1083 YKVTI
+1083 YDATI
-1088 CPAGKNDKLAPIKG
+1088 YPAGKNDKLAPVKG
-1102 NGPLND
+1102 KAPLND

-1188 SYAWIRGRTGDRLE
+1188 SYAWIRGRTNDRLV

-1227 DVKKYKDLP
+1227 DVKKYNNKDLP
-1236 VREEEISKE
+1236 VREEEFSKE

-1261 IYAGLS
+1261 IYAGLPVQ
-1267 IKGQIEN
+1267 GQIKN

>member
-1 MKQDY
+1 M
-6 YIGLDMGTESVGWA
+6 
-20 VTDVDYNLVKKRG
+20 
-33 QDYWGVYLF
+33 
-42 DEAKTAQGRRA
+42 
-53 SRTNRRR
+53 
-60 LARVRHR
+60 
-67 LNLLQELF
+67 
-75 DSEISAKDFG
+75 
-85 FFYRLENSKYFD
+85 
-97 EDKPEIARGKFLLF
+97 
-111 NDKDFGDKEYYKN
+111 
-124 YPTIFHLR
+124 
-132 NALRTQEIKD
+132 
-142 VRLLYLAVHH
+142 
-152 ILKNRGHFLF
+152 
-162 GEQDFKVN
+162 
-170 DASDVSGEF
+170 
-179 EKINRFL
+179 
-186 RENDGAELDREK
+186 
-198 IPEIFETLCN
+198 C
-208 VDLAK
+208 
-213 RERKEKILKL
+213 
-223 SGNSKNKL
+223 
-231 LGEALNAV
+231 
-239 VGLEF
+239 
-244 SLSKMFGEDRDFQDI
+244 
-259 KKMSFTDSSFE
+259 
-270 EKLAKARMALDDD
+270 
-283 EADFLETLKKVQSV
+283 
-297 ASLHNILHGKEFI
+297 
-310 SQAKTETYE
+310 
-319 THRRDLSE
+319 
-327 LKKYVRE
+327 
-334 NCPEKY
+334 
-340 ALVFRRQVKKGKKNT
+340 
-355 SGADENEKDDKKVNN
+355 
-370 YAAYIGMDKGKG
+370 
-382 FEKCKKEDF
+382 
-391 YAFLKK
+391 
-397 EIGINDESLLAK
+397 
-409 IDEGIFLPKQIS
+409 
-421 AENCDIPYQVHLAE
+421 
-435 LKAILANAENYFP
+435 
-448 FLKQKDENCEM
+448 
-459 TVSEKIISL
+459 EKIIL
-468 MKFRVPYYVGPFTDK
+468 
-483 ETRFSWMIKKEGVIS
+483 
-498 TQKIT
+498 
-503 PWNFDDVVDR
+503 
-513 DASEQ
+513 
-518 KFIKR
+518 
-523 MTNFCTYLTGEKV
+523 
-536 LPASSFLYSEYAFLN
+536 
-551 ELNNLKVNGT
+551 
-561 KDLRV
+561 
-566 KNILFDFAKTNKK
+566 
-579 LTLKKCCEQLVK
+579 
-591 NGLLPEGSK
+591 
-600 ARDVFSGTDGDFK
+600 
-613 NSLSS
+613 
-618 YIDFKRIIGDK
+618 
-629 ADLYRDMCEEIISW
+629 W

-673 KALNYTKWGRLSKKL
+673 KALNYTKWGRLSEKL

-719 LLSNRHNYKRAIDL
+719 LLSNKHNYKRAIEL

-738 VEDKNVTYRA
+738 IVDERVTYRA

-760 SIWSALKIVSEIKK
+760 SIWSALKIVREIVK
-774 VQGYS
+774 VQGHS

-789 EKPDG
+789 EKPDV
-794 TRKGKR
+794 TRKGQR
-800 TVSRKQRLLDVYR
+800 TVSRKQQLLDKYR
-813 KNLRNEKELIKK
+813 ENLRNETELIKK

-833 FNSDEDKL
+833 FNSDKL

-859 LDDLS
+859 FDDVF
-864 KTEIYD
+864 KTEKYD

-884 LDNRVLTRKKINQGV
+884 LDNRVLVRRKINQSV
-899 KQDIYPLPAEIRNK
+899 KKDSYPLSAEIRNR
-913 MEGLWRQLKDKK
+913 MEGLWRQLRDKK
-925 LISEEKFYRLTRST
+925 LISDEKFYRLTRST

-947 DFINAQLVAT
+947 DFINAQLIAT

-988 KNRLKFVKIRELN
+988 KKRLEFVKIRELN

-1014 VGNVFNTKFNHNA
+1014 VGNVFNTKFNHNP
-1027 AVFLRNNGTGN
+1027 AVFQRSNGTGN
-1038 YDLKRLYDFDITNA
+1038 YDFERLYDFDITNA
-1052 WKAGDENR
+1052 WKKGDENR

-1083 YKVTI
+1083 YDATI
-1088 CPAGKNDKLAPIKG
+1088 YPAGKNDKLAPVKG
-1102 NGPLND
+1102 KAPLND

-1188 SYAWIRGRTGDRLE
+1188 SYAWIRGRTNDRLV

-1227 DVKKYKDLP
+1227 DVKKYNNKDLP
-1236 VREEEISKE
+1236 VREEEFSKE

-1261 IYAGLS
+1261 IYAGLPVQ
-1267 IKGQIEN
+1267 GQIKN

-1335 ISCSPTGYFCKVV
+1335 IFCSPTGYFCKVV

>member
-1 MKQDY
+1 
-6 YIGLDMGTESVGWA
+6 
-20 VTDVDYNLVKKRG
+20 
-33 QDYWGVYLF
+33 
-42 DEAKTAQGRRA
+42 
-53 SRTNRRR
+53 
-60 LARVRHR
+60 
-67 LNLLQELF
+67 
-75 DSEISAKDFG
+75 
-85 FFYRLENSKYFD
+85 
-97 EDKPEIARGKFLLF
+97 
-111 NDKDFGDKEYYKN
+111 
-124 YPTIFHLR
+124 
-132 NALRTQEIKD
+132 
-142 VRLLYLAVHH
+142 
-152 ILKNRGHFLF
+152 
-162 GEQDFKVN
+162 
-170 DASDVSGEF
+170 
-179 EKINRFL
+179 
-186 RENDGAELDREK
+186 
-198 IPEIFETLCN
+198 
-208 VDLAK
+208 
-213 RERKEKILKL
+213 
-223 SGNSKNKL
+223 
-231 LGEALNAV
+231 
-239 VGLEF
+239 
-244 SLSKMFGEDRDFQDI
+244 
-259 KKMSFTDSSFE
+259 
-270 EKLAKARMALDDD
+270 MALDDD

-310 SQAKTETYE
+310 SEAKTEAYE

-355 SGADENEKDDKKVNN
+355 SGADENEKVNN

-483 ETRFSWMIKKEGVIS
+483 ETRFSWMIKKEGLS

-513 DASEQ
+513 DASEK
-518 KFIKR
+518 KFIER

-629 ADLYRDMCEEIISW
+629 ADLYRDMCEKIILW

-673 KALNYTKWGRLSKKL
+673 KALNYTKWGRLSEKL

-719 LLSNRHNYKRAIDL
+719 LLSNKHNYKRAIEL

-738 VEDKNVTYRA
+738 IVDERVTYRA

-760 SIWSALKIVSEIKK
+760 SIWSALKIVREIVK
-774 VQGYS
+774 VQGHS

-789 EKPDG
+789 EKPDV
-794 TRKGKR
+794 TRKGQR
-800 TVSRKQRLLDVYR
+800 TVSRKQQLLDKYR
-813 KNLRNEKELIKK
+813 ENLRNETELIKK

-833 FNSDEDKL
+833 FNSDKL

-859 LDDLS
+859 FDDVF
-864 KTEIYD
+864 KTEKYD

-884 LDNRVLTRKKINQGV
+884 LDNRVLVRRKINQSV
-899 KQDIYPLPAEIRNK
+899 KKDSYPLSAEIRNR
-913 MEGLWRQLKDKK
+913 MEGLWRQLRDKK
-925 LISEEKFYRLTRST
+925 LISDEKFYRLTRST

-947 DFINAQLVAT
+947 DFINAQLIAT

-988 KNRLKFVKIRELN
+988 KKRLEFVKIRELN

-1014 VGNVFNTKFNHNA
+1014 VGNVFNTKFNHNP
-1027 AVFLRNNGTGN
+1027 AVFQRSNGTGN
-1038 YDLKRLYDFDITNA
+1038 YDFERLYDFDITNA
-1052 WKAGDENR
+1052 WKKGDENR

-1083 YKVTI
+1083 YDATI
-1088 CPAGKNDKLAPIKG
+1088 YPAGKNDKLAPVKG
-1102 NGPLND
+1102 KAPLND

-1188 SYAWIRGRTGDRLE
+1188 SYAWIRGRTNDRLV

-1227 DVKKYKDLP
+1227 DVKKYNNKDLP
-1236 VREEEISKE
+1236 VREEEFSKE

-1261 IYAGLS
+1261 IYAGLPVQ
-1267 IKGQIEN
+1267 GQIKN

-1335 ISCSPTGYFCKVV
+1335 IFCSPTGYFCKVV

>member
-1 MKQDY
+1 M
-6 YIGLDMGTESVGWA
+6 
-20 VTDVDYNLVKKRG
+20 
-33 QDYWGVYLF
+33 
-42 DEAKTAQGRRA
+42 
-53 SRTNRRR
+53 
-60 LARVRHR
+60 
-67 LNLLQELF
+67 
-75 DSEISAKDFG
+75 
-85 FFYRLENSKYFD
+85 
-97 EDKPEIARGKFLLF
+97 
-111 NDKDFGDKEYYKN
+111 
-124 YPTIFHLR
+124 
-132 NALRTQEIKD
+132 
-142 VRLLYLAVHH
+142 
-152 ILKNRGHFLF
+152 
-162 GEQDFKVN
+162 
-170 DASDVSGEF
+170 
-179 EKINRFL
+179 
-186 RENDGAELDREK
+186 
-198 IPEIFETLCN
+198 C
-208 VDLAK
+208 
-213 RERKEKILKL
+213 
-223 SGNSKNKL
+223 
-231 LGEALNAV
+231 
-239 VGLEF
+239 
-244 SLSKMFGEDRDFQDI
+244 
-259 KKMSFTDSSFE
+259 
-270 EKLAKARMALDDD
+270 
-283 EADFLETLKKVQSV
+283 
-297 ASLHNILHGKEFI
+297 
-310 SQAKTETYE
+310 
-319 THRRDLSE
+319 
-327 LKKYVRE
+327 
-334 NCPEKY
+334 
-340 ALVFRRQVKKGKKNT
+340 
-355 SGADENEKDDKKVNN
+355 
-370 YAAYIGMDKGKG
+370 
-382 FEKCKKEDF
+382 
-391 YAFLKK
+391 
-397 EIGINDESLLAK
+397 
-409 IDEGIFLPKQIS
+409 
-421 AENCDIPYQVHLAE
+421 
-435 LKAILANAENYFP
+435 
-448 FLKQKDENCEM
+448 
-459 TVSEKIISL
+459 EKIIL
-468 MKFRVPYYVGPFTDK
+468 
-483 ETRFSWMIKKEGVIS
+483 
-498 TQKIT
+498 
-503 PWNFDDVVDR
+503 
-513 DASEQ
+513 
-518 KFIKR
+518 
-523 MTNFCTYLTGEKV
+523 
-536 LPASSFLYSEYAFLN
+536 
-551 ELNNLKVNGT
+551 
-561 KDLRV
+561 
-566 KNILFDFAKTNKK
+566 
-579 LTLKKCCEQLVK
+579 
-591 NGLLPEGSK
+591 
-600 ARDVFSGTDGDFK
+600 
-613 NSLSS
+613 
-618 YIDFKRIIGDK
+618 
-629 ADLYRDMCEEIISW
+629 W

-673 KALNYTKWGRLSKKL
+673 KALNYTKWGRLSEKL

-719 LLSNRHNYKRAIDL
+719 LLSNKHNYKRAIEL

-738 VEDKNVTYRA
+738 IVDERVTYRA

-760 SIWSALKIVSEIKK
+760 SIWSALKIVREIVK
-774 VQGYS
+774 VQGHS

-789 EKPDG
+789 EKPDV
-794 TRKGKR
+794 TRKGQR
-800 TVSRKQRLLDVYR
+800 TVSRKQQLLDKYR
-813 KNLRNEKELIKK
+813 ENLRNETELIKK

-833 FNSDEDKL
+833 FNSDKL

-859 LDDLS
+859 FDDVF
-864 KTEIYD
+864 KTEKYD

-884 LDNRVLTRKKINQGV
+884 LDNRVLVRRKINQSV
-899 KQDIYPLPAEIRNK
+899 KKDSYPLSAEIRNR
-913 MEGLWRQLKDKK
+913 MEGLWRQLRDKK
-925 LISEEKFYRLTRST
+925 LISDEKFYRLTRST

-947 DFINAQLVAT
+947 DFINAQLIAT

-1014 VGNVFNTKFNHNA
+1014 VGNVFNTKFNHNP
-1027 AVFLRNNGTGN
+1027 AVFQRSNGTGN
-1038 YDLKRLYDFDITNA
+1038 YDFERLYDFDITNA
-1052 WKAGDENR
+1052 WKKGDENR

-1083 YKVTI
+1083 YDATI
-1088 CPAGKNDKLAPIKG
+1088 YPAGKNDKLAPVKG
-1102 NGPLND
+1102 KAPLND

-1188 SYAWIRGRTGDRLE
+1188 SYAWIRGRTNDRLV

-1227 DVKKYKDLP
+1227 DVKKYNNKDLP
-1236 VREEEISKE
+1236 VREEEFSKE

-1261 IYAGLS
+1261 IYAGLPVQ
-1267 IKGQIEN
+1267 GQIKN

-1295 EILKFMQCNSMTSNI
+1295 EILKIYAMQQYD
-1310 KLIGGAENAG
+1310 E
-1320 KNRISKLIQDSDVKM
+1320 
-1335 ISCSPTGYFCKVV
+1335 
-1348 DFKRFL
+1348 

>member
-1 MKQDY
+1 M
-6 YIGLDMGTESVGWA
+6 
-20 VTDVDYNLVKKRG
+20 
-33 QDYWGVYLF
+33 
-42 DEAKTAQGRRA
+42 
-53 SRTNRRR
+53 
-60 LARVRHR
+60 
-67 LNLLQELF
+67 
-75 DSEISAKDFG
+75 
-85 FFYRLENSKYFD
+85 
-97 EDKPEIARGKFLLF
+97 
-111 NDKDFGDKEYYKN
+111 
-124 YPTIFHLR
+124 
-132 NALRTQEIKD
+132 
-142 VRLLYLAVHH
+142 
-152 ILKNRGHFLF
+152 
-162 GEQDFKVN
+162 
-170 DASDVSGEF
+170 
-179 EKINRFL
+179 
-186 RENDGAELDREK
+186 
-198 IPEIFETLCN
+198 
-208 VDLAK
+208 
-213 RERKEKILKL
+213 
-223 SGNSKNKL
+223 
-231 LGEALNAV
+231 
-239 VGLEF
+239 
-244 SLSKMFGEDRDFQDI
+244 
-259 KKMSFTDSSFE
+259 
-270 EKLAKARMALDDD
+270 
-283 EADFLETLKKVQSV
+283 
-297 ASLHNILHGKEFI
+297 
-310 SQAKTETYE
+310 
-319 THRRDLSE
+319 
-327 LKKYVRE
+327 
-334 NCPEKY
+334 
-340 ALVFRRQVKKGKKNT
+340 
-355 SGADENEKDDKKVNN
+355 
-370 YAAYIGMDKGKG
+370 
-382 FEKCKKEDF
+382 
-391 YAFLKK
+391 
-397 EIGINDESLLAK
+397 
-409 IDEGIFLPKQIS
+409 
-421 AENCDIPYQVHLAE
+421 
-435 LKAILANAENYFP
+435 
-448 FLKQKDENCEM
+448 
-459 TVSEKIISL
+459 
-468 MKFRVPYYVGPFTDK
+468 
-483 ETRFSWMIKKEGVIS
+483 
-498 TQKIT
+498 
-503 PWNFDDVVDR
+503 
-513 DASEQ
+513 
-518 KFIKR
+518 
-523 MTNFCTYLTGEKV
+523 
-536 LPASSFLYSEYAFLN
+536 
-551 ELNNLKVNGT
+551 
-561 KDLRV
+561 
-566 KNILFDFAKTNKK
+566 
-579 LTLKKCCEQLVK
+579 
-591 NGLLPEGSK
+591 
-600 ARDVFSGTDGDFK
+600 
-613 NSLSS
+613 SS
-618 YIDFKRIIGDK
+618 YIDFKKIIGDK

-673 KALNYTKWGRLSKKL
+673 KALNYTKWGRLSAKL

-719 LLSNRHNYKRAIDL
+719 LLSNKHNYKRAIEL

-738 VEDKNVTYRA
+738 IVDEKVTYRA

-794 TRKGKR
+794 ARKGQR
-800 TVSRKQRLLDVYR
+800 TESRKQKLLDKYR
-813 KNLRNEKELIKK
+813 ENLRNEKELIKK

-833 FNSDEDKL
+833 FNSDKL

-859 LDDLS
+859 FDDVF
-864 KTEIYD
+864 KTEKYD

-884 LDNRVLTRKKINQGV
+884 LDNRVLVRRKINQSV
-899 KQDIYPLPAEIRNK
+899 KKDSYPLSAEIRNR
-913 MEGLWRQLKDKK
+913 MEGLWRQLRDKK

-939 PLTEKECG
+939 PLTEEECG
-947 DFINAQLVAT
+947 DFIKAQLVAT

-976 IVYSKAGNVNEF
+976 IVYSKAVNVNEF

-1014 VGNVFNTKFNHNA
+1014 VGNVFNTKFNHNP
-1027 AVFLRNNGTGN
+1027 AVFQRSNGTGN
-1038 YDLKRLYDFDITNA
+1038 YDFERLYDFDITNA
-1052 WKAGDENR
+1052 WKKGDENR

-1083 YKVTI
+1083 YDATI
-1088 CPAGKNDKLAPIKG
+1088 YPAGKNDKLAPVKG
-1102 NGPLND
+1102 KAPLND

>member
-1 MKQDY
+1 M
-6 YIGLDMGTESVGWA
+6 
-20 VTDVDYNLVKKRG
+20 
-33 QDYWGVYLF
+33 
-42 DEAKTAQGRRA
+42 
-53 SRTNRRR
+53 
-60 LARVRHR
+60 
-67 LNLLQELF
+67 
-75 DSEISAKDFG
+75 
-85 FFYRLENSKYFD
+85 
-97 EDKPEIARGKFLLF
+97 
-111 NDKDFGDKEYYKN
+111 
-124 YPTIFHLR
+124 
-132 NALRTQEIKD
+132 
-142 VRLLYLAVHH
+142 
-152 ILKNRGHFLF
+152 
-162 GEQDFKVN
+162 
-170 DASDVSGEF
+170 
-179 EKINRFL
+179 
-186 RENDGAELDREK
+186 
-198 IPEIFETLCN
+198 
-208 VDLAK
+208 
-213 RERKEKILKL
+213 
-223 SGNSKNKL
+223 
-231 LGEALNAV
+231 
-239 VGLEF
+239 
-244 SLSKMFGEDRDFQDI
+244 
-259 KKMSFTDSSFE
+259 
-270 EKLAKARMALDDD
+270 
-283 EADFLETLKKVQSV
+283 
-297 ASLHNILHGKEFI
+297 
-310 SQAKTETYE
+310 
-319 THRRDLSE
+319 
-327 LKKYVRE
+327 
-334 NCPEKY
+334 
-340 ALVFRRQVKKGKKNT
+340 
-355 SGADENEKDDKKVNN
+355 
-370 YAAYIGMDKGKG
+370 
-382 FEKCKKEDF
+382 
-391 YAFLKK
+391 
-397 EIGINDESLLAK
+397 
-409 IDEGIFLPKQIS
+409 
-421 AENCDIPYQVHLAE
+421 
-435 LKAILANAENYFP
+435 
-448 FLKQKDENCEM
+448 
-459 TVSEKIISL
+459 
-468 MKFRVPYYVGPFTDK
+468 
-483 ETRFSWMIKKEGVIS
+483 
-498 TQKIT
+498 
-503 PWNFDDVVDR
+503 
-513 DASEQ
+513 
-518 KFIKR
+518 
-523 MTNFCTYLTGEKV
+523 
-536 LPASSFLYSEYAFLN
+536 
-551 ELNNLKVNGT
+551 
-561 KDLRV
+561 
-566 KNILFDFAKTNKK
+566 
-579 LTLKKCCEQLVK
+579 
-591 NGLLPEGSK
+591 LPEGSK

-618 YIDFKRIIGDK
+618 YIDFKKIIGDK

-673 KALNYTKWGRLSKKL
+673 KALNYTKWGRLSAKL

-719 LLSNRHNYKRAIDL
+719 LLSNKHNYKRAIEL

-738 VEDKNVTYRA
+738 IVDERVTYRA
-748 VEELYCSPAVKR
+748 VDELYCSPAVKR

-794 TRKGKR
+794 ARKGQR
-800 TVSRKQRLLDVYR
+800 TESRKQKLLDKYR
-813 KNLRNEKELIKK
+813 ENLRNEKELIKK

-833 FNSDEDKL
+833 FNSDKL

-859 LDDLS
+859 FDDVF
-864 KTEIYD
+864 KTEKYD

-884 LDNRVLTRKKINQGV
+884 LDNRVLVRRKINQSV
-899 KQDIYPLPAEIRNK
+899 KKDSYPLSAEIRNR
-913 MEGLWRQLKDKK
+913 MEGLWRQLRDKK

-939 PLTEKECG
+939 PLTEEECG
-947 DFINAQLVAT
+947 DFIKAQLVAT

-976 IVYSKAGNVNEF
+976 IVYSKAVNVNEF

-1014 VGNVFNTKFNHNA
+1014 VGNVFNTKFNHNP
-1027 AVFLRNNGTGN
+1027 AVFQRSNGTGN
-1038 YDLKRLYDFDITNA
+1038 YDFERLYDFDITNA
-1052 WKAGDENR
+1052 WKKGDENR

-1083 YKVTI
+1083 YDATI
-1088 CPAGKNDKLAPIKG
+1088 YPAGKNDKLAPVKG
-1102 NGPLND
+1102 KAPLND

-1188 SYAWIRGRTGDRLE
+1188 SYAWIRGRTNDRLV

-1227 DVKKYKDLP
+1227 DVKKYNNKDLP
-1236 VREEEISKE
+1236 VREEEFSKE

-1261 IYAGLS
+1261 IYAGLPVQ
-1267 IKGQIEN
+1267 GQIKN

-1335 ISCSPTGYFCKVV
+1335 IFCSPTGYFCKVV

>member
-1 MKQDY
+1 
-6 YIGLDMGTESVGWA
+6 
-20 VTDVDYNLVKKRG
+20 
-33 QDYWGVYLF
+33 
-42 DEAKTAQGRRA
+42 
-53 SRTNRRR
+53 
-60 LARVRHR
+60 
-67 LNLLQELF
+67 
-75 DSEISAKDFG
+75 
-85 FFYRLENSKYFD
+85 
-97 EDKPEIARGKFLLF
+97 
-111 NDKDFGDKEYYKN
+111 
-124 YPTIFHLR
+124 
-132 NALRTQEIKD
+132 
-142 VRLLYLAVHH
+142 
-152 ILKNRGHFLF
+152 
-162 GEQDFKVN
+162 
-170 DASDVSGEF
+170 
-179 EKINRFL
+179 
-186 RENDGAELDREK
+186 
-198 IPEIFETLCN
+198 
-208 VDLAK
+208 
-213 RERKEKILKL
+213 
-223 SGNSKNKL
+223 
-231 LGEALNAV
+231 
-239 VGLEF
+239 
-244 SLSKMFGEDRDFQDI
+244 
-259 KKMSFTDSSFE
+259 
-270 EKLAKARMALDDD
+270 
-283 EADFLETLKKVQSV
+283 
-297 ASLHNILHGKEFI
+297 
-310 SQAKTETYE
+310 
-319 THRRDLSE
+319 
-327 LKKYVRE
+327 
-334 NCPEKY
+334 
-340 ALVFRRQVKKGKKNT
+340 
-355 SGADENEKDDKKVNN
+355 
-370 YAAYIGMDKGKG
+370 
-382 FEKCKKEDF
+382 
-391 YAFLKK
+391 
-397 EIGINDESLLAK
+397 
-409 IDEGIFLPKQIS
+409 
-421 AENCDIPYQVHLAE
+421 
-435 LKAILANAENYFP
+435 
-448 FLKQKDENCEM
+448 M

-513 DASEQ
+513 DASEK
-518 KFIKR
+518 KFIER

-618 YIDFKRIIGDK
+618 YIDFKKIIRDK
-629 ADLYRDMCEEIISW
+629 ADLYRDMCEEIILW
-643 ITVISDKE
+643 ITLISDKK
-651 RLVKIIKDKYG
+651 RLENLIKSKYG

-673 KALNYTKWGRLSKKL
+673 KALNYTKWGRLSEKL

-719 LLSNRHNYKRAIDL
+719 LLSNKHNYKRAIEL

-738 VEDKNVTYRA
+738 IVDEKVTYRA
-748 VEELYCSPAVKR
+748 VDELYCSPAVKR
-760 SIWSALKIVSEIKK
+760 SIWSALKIVREIVK
-774 VQGYS
+774 VQGHS

-794 TRKGKR
+794 ARKGQR
-800 TVSRKQRLLDVYR
+800 TVSRKQKLLDKYR
-813 KNLRNEKELIKK
+813 ENLRNETELIKK

-833 FNSDEDKL
+833 FNSDKL

-859 LDDLS
+859 FDDVF
-864 KTEIYD
+864 KTEKYD

-884 LDNRVLTRKKINQGV
+884 LDNRVLVRRKINQSV
-899 KQDIYPLPAEIRNK
+899 KKDSYPLPAEIRSS
-913 MEGLWRQLKDKK
+913 MEGLWSQLRDKK
-925 LISEEKFYRLTRST
+925 LISDEKFYRLTRST
-939 PLTEKECG
+939 PLTEEECG
-947 DFINAQLVAT
+947 NFIKAQLVAT

-988 KNRLKFVKIRELN
+988 KKRLEFVKIRELN

-1014 VGNVFNTKFNHNA
+1014 VGNVFNTKFNHNP
-1027 AVFLRNNGTGN
+1027 AVFQRSNGTGN
-1038 YDLKRLYDFDITNA
+1038 YDFERLYDFDITNA
-1052 WKAGDENR
+1052 WKKGDENR

-1083 YKVTI
+1083 YDATI
-1088 CPAGKNDKLAPIKG
+1088 YPAGKNDKLAPIKG

>member
-1 MKQDY
+1 
-6 YIGLDMGTESVGWA
+6 
-20 VTDVDYNLVKKRG
+20 
-33 QDYWGVYLF
+33 
-42 DEAKTAQGRRA
+42 
-53 SRTNRRR
+53 
-60 LARVRHR
+60 
-67 LNLLQELF
+67 
-75 DSEISAKDFG
+75 
-85 FFYRLENSKYFD
+85 
-97 EDKPEIARGKFLLF
+97 
-111 NDKDFGDKEYYKN
+111 
-124 YPTIFHLR
+124 
-132 NALRTQEIKD
+132 
-142 VRLLYLAVHH
+142 
-152 ILKNRGHFLF
+152 
-162 GEQDFKVN
+162 
-170 DASDVSGEF
+170 
-179 EKINRFL
+179 
-186 RENDGAELDREK
+186 
-198 IPEIFETLCN
+198 
-208 VDLAK
+208 
-213 RERKEKILKL
+213 
-223 SGNSKNKL
+223 
-231 LGEALNAV
+231 
-239 VGLEF
+239 
-244 SLSKMFGEDRDFQDI
+244 
-259 KKMSFTDSSFE
+259 
-270 EKLAKARMALDDD
+270 
-283 EADFLETLKKVQSV
+283 
-297 ASLHNILHGKEFI
+297 
-310 SQAKTETYE
+310 
-319 THRRDLSE
+319 
-327 LKKYVRE
+327 
-334 NCPEKY
+334 
-340 ALVFRRQVKKGKKNT
+340 
-355 SGADENEKDDKKVNN
+355 
-370 YAAYIGMDKGKG
+370 
-382 FEKCKKEDF
+382 
-391 YAFLKK
+391 
-397 EIGINDESLLAK
+397 
-409 IDEGIFLPKQIS
+409 
-421 AENCDIPYQVHLAE
+421 
-435 LKAILANAENYFP
+435 
-448 FLKQKDENCEM
+448 
-459 TVSEKIISL
+459 
-468 MKFRVPYYVGPFTDK
+468 
-483 ETRFSWMIKKEGVIS
+483 
-498 TQKIT
+498 
-503 PWNFDDVVDR
+503 
-513 DASEQ
+513 
-518 KFIKR
+518 
-523 MTNFCTYLTGEKV
+523 
-536 LPASSFLYSEYAFLN
+536 
-551 ELNNLKVNGT
+551 
-561 KDLRV
+561 
-566 KNILFDFAKTNKK
+566 
-579 LTLKKCCEQLVK
+579 
-591 NGLLPEGSK
+591 
-600 ARDVFSGTDGDFK
+600 
-613 NSLSS
+613 
-618 YIDFKRIIGDK
+618 
-629 ADLYRDMCEEIISW
+629 MCEEIILW

-673 KALNYTKWGRLSKKL
+673 KALNYTKWGRLSAKL

-719 LLSNRHNYKRAIDL
+719 LLSNKHNYKRAIEL

-738 VEDKNVTYRA
+738 IVDEKVTYRA

-760 SIWSALKIVSEIKK
+760 SIWSALKIVREIKK
-774 VQGYS
+774 VQGHS

-794 TRKGKR
+794 ARKGQR
-800 TVSRKQRLLDVYR
+800 TESRKQKLLDKYR
-813 KNLRNEKELIKK
+813 ENLRNEKELIKK

-833 FNSDEDKL
+833 FNSDKL

-859 LDDLS
+859 FDDVF
-864 KTEIYD
+864 KTEKYD

-884 LDNRVLTRKKINQGV
+884 LDNRVLVRRKINQSV
-899 KQDIYPLPAEIRNK
+899 KKDSYPLSAEIRNR
-913 MEGLWRQLKDKK
+913 MEGLWRQLRDKK

-939 PLTEKECG
+939 PLTEEECG
-947 DFINAQLVAT
+947 DFIKAQLVAT

-988 KNRLKFVKIRELN
+988 KKRLEFVKIRELN

-1014 VGNVFNTKFNHNA
+1014 VGNVFNTKFNHNP
-1027 AVFLRNNGTGN
+1027 AVFQRSNGTGN
-1038 YDLKRLYDFDITNA
+1038 YDFERLYDFDITNA
-1052 WKAGDENR
+1052 WKKGDENR

-1083 YKVTI
+1083 YDATI
-1088 CPAGKNDKLAPIKG
+1088 YPAGKNDKLAPVKG
-1102 NGPLND
+1102 KAPLND

-1188 SYAWIRGRTGDRLE
+1188 SYAWIRGRTNDRLV

-1222 SNHFR
+1222 SNHL
-1227 DVKKYKDLP
+1227 KYNKDLP
-1236 VREEEISKE
+1236 VREEEFSKE

-1261 IYAGLS
+1261 IYAGLPVQ
-1267 IKGQIEN
+1267 GQIKN

-1295 EILKFMQCNSMTSNI
+1295 EILKFMQCNNMTSNLT
-1310 KLIGGAENAG
+1310 LIDGKSRAGANY
-1320 KNRISKLIQDSDVKM
+1320 ISKYIQDSDVKM

>member
-1 MKQDY
+1 
-6 YIGLDMGTESVGWA
+6 
-20 VTDVDYNLVKKRG
+20 
-33 QDYWGVYLF
+33 
-42 DEAKTAQGRRA
+42 
-53 SRTNRRR
+53 
-60 LARVRHR
+60 
-67 LNLLQELF
+67 
-75 DSEISAKDFG
+75 
-85 FFYRLENSKYFD
+85 
-97 EDKPEIARGKFLLF
+97 
-111 NDKDFGDKEYYKN
+111 
-124 YPTIFHLR
+124 
-132 NALRTQEIKD
+132 
-142 VRLLYLAVHH
+142 
-152 ILKNRGHFLF
+152 
-162 GEQDFKVN
+162 
-170 DASDVSGEF
+170 
-179 EKINRFL
+179 
-186 RENDGAELDREK
+186 
-198 IPEIFETLCN
+198 
-208 VDLAK
+208 
-213 RERKEKILKL
+213 
-223 SGNSKNKL
+223 
-231 LGEALNAV
+231 
-239 VGLEF
+239 
-244 SLSKMFGEDRDFQDI
+244 
-259 KKMSFTDSSFE
+259 
-270 EKLAKARMALDDD
+270 
-283 EADFLETLKKVQSV
+283 
-297 ASLHNILHGKEFI
+297 
-310 SQAKTETYE
+310 
-319 THRRDLSE
+319 
-327 LKKYVRE
+327 
-334 NCPEKY
+334 
-340 ALVFRRQVKKGKKNT
+340 
-355 SGADENEKDDKKVNN
+355 
-370 YAAYIGMDKGKG
+370 
-382 FEKCKKEDF
+382 
-391 YAFLKK
+391 
-397 EIGINDESLLAK
+397 
-409 IDEGIFLPKQIS
+409 
-421 AENCDIPYQVHLAE
+421 
-435 LKAILANAENYFP
+435 
-448 FLKQKDENCEM
+448 M

-483 ETRFSWMIKKEGVIS
+483 ETRFSWMIKKEGLS

-513 DASEQ
+513 DASEK
-518 KFIKR
+518 KFIER

-566 KNILFDFAKTNKK
+566 KNILFDFAKTDKK

-600 ARDVFSGTDGDFK
+600 ARDVISGTDGDFK

-618 YIDFKRIIGDK
+618 YIDFKKIIGDK

-673 KALNYTKWGRLSKKL
+673 KALNYTKWGRLSAKL

-719 LLSNRHNYKRAIDL
+719 LLSNKHNYKRAIEL

-738 VEDKNVTYRA
+738 IVDERVTYRA
-748 VEELYCSPAVKR
+748 VDELYCSPAVKR
-760 SIWSALKIVSEIKK
+760 SIWSALKIVREIVK
-774 VQGYS
+774 VQGHS

-794 TRKGKR
+794 ARKGQR
-800 TVSRKQRLLDVYR
+800 TESRKQKLLDKYR
-813 KNLRNEKELIKK
+813 ENLRNEKELIKK

-833 FNSDEDKL
+833 FNSDKL

-859 LDDLS
+859 FDDVF
-864 KTEIYD
+864 KTEKYD

-884 LDNRVLTRKKINQGV
+884 LDNRVLVRRKINQSV
-899 KQDIYPLPAEIRNK
+899 KKDSYPLSAEIRNR
-913 MEGLWRQLKDKK
+913 MEGLWRQLRDKK

-939 PLTEKECG
+939 PLTEEECG
-947 DFINAQLVAT
+947 DFIKAQLVAT

-988 KNRLKFVKIRELN
+988 KKRLEFVKIRELN

-1014 VGNVFNTKFNHNA
+1014 VGNVFNTKFNHNP
-1027 AVFLRNNGTGN
+1027 AVFQRSNGTGN
-1038 YDLKRLYDFDITNA
+1038 YDFERLYDFDITNA
-1052 WKAGDENR
+1052 WKKGDENR

-1083 YKVTI
+1083 YDATI
-1088 CPAGKNDKLAPIKG
+1088 YPAGKNDKLAPVKG
-1102 NGPLND
+1102 KAPLND

>member
-1 MKQDY
+1 M
-6 YIGLDMGTESVGWA
+6 
-20 VTDVDYNLVKKRG
+20 
-33 QDYWGVYLF
+33 
-42 DEAKTAQGRRA
+42 
-53 SRTNRRR
+53 
-60 LARVRHR
+60 
-67 LNLLQELF
+67 
-75 DSEISAKDFG
+75 
-85 FFYRLENSKYFD
+85 
-97 EDKPEIARGKFLLF
+97 
-111 NDKDFGDKEYYKN
+111 
-124 YPTIFHLR
+124 
-132 NALRTQEIKD
+132 
-142 VRLLYLAVHH
+142 
-152 ILKNRGHFLF
+152 
-162 GEQDFKVN
+162 
-170 DASDVSGEF
+170 
-179 EKINRFL
+179 
-186 RENDGAELDREK
+186 
-198 IPEIFETLCN
+198 
-208 VDLAK
+208 
-213 RERKEKILKL
+213 
-223 SGNSKNKL
+223 
-231 LGEALNAV
+231 
-239 VGLEF
+239 
-244 SLSKMFGEDRDFQDI
+244 
-259 KKMSFTDSSFE
+259 
-270 EKLAKARMALDDD
+270 
-283 EADFLETLKKVQSV
+283 
-297 ASLHNILHGKEFI
+297 
-310 SQAKTETYE
+310 
-319 THRRDLSE
+319 
-327 LKKYVRE
+327 
-334 NCPEKY
+334 
-340 ALVFRRQVKKGKKNT
+340 
-355 SGADENEKDDKKVNN
+355 
-370 YAAYIGMDKGKG
+370 
-382 FEKCKKEDF
+382 
-391 YAFLKK
+391 
-397 EIGINDESLLAK
+397 
-409 IDEGIFLPKQIS
+409 
-421 AENCDIPYQVHLAE
+421 
-435 LKAILANAENYFP
+435 
-448 FLKQKDENCEM
+448 
-459 TVSEKIISL
+459 
-468 MKFRVPYYVGPFTDK
+468 
-483 ETRFSWMIKKEGVIS
+483 
-498 TQKIT
+498 
-503 PWNFDDVVDR
+503 
-513 DASEQ
+513 
-518 KFIKR
+518 
-523 MTNFCTYLTGEKV
+523 
-536 LPASSFLYSEYAFLN
+536 
-551 ELNNLKVNGT
+551 NNLKVNGT

-566 KNILFDFAKTNKK
+566 KNILFDFAKTKKK

-618 YIDFKRIIGDK
+618 YIDFKKIIGDK

-673 KALNYTKWGRLSKKL
+673 KALNYTKWGRLSAKL

-719 LLSNRHNYKRAIDL
+719 LLSNKHNYKRAIEL

-738 VEDKNVTYRA
+738 IVDERVTYRA
-748 VEELYCSPAVKR
+748 VDELYCSPAVKR
-760 SIWSALKIVSEIKK
+760 SIWSALKIVREIVK
-774 VQGYS
+774 VQGHS

-794 TRKGKR
+794 ARKGQR
-800 TVSRKQRLLDVYR
+800 TESRKQKLLDKYR
-813 KNLRNEKELIKK
+813 ENLRNEKELIKK

-833 FNSDEDKL
+833 FNSDKL

-859 LDDLS
+859 FDDVF
-864 KTEIYD
+864 KTEKYD

-884 LDNRVLTRKKINQGV
+884 LDNRVLVRRKINQSV
-899 KQDIYPLPAEIRNK
+899 KKDSYPLSAEIRNR
-913 MEGLWRQLKDKK
+913 MEGLWRQLRDKK

-939 PLTEKECG
+939 PLTEEECG
-947 DFINAQLVAT
+947 DFIKAQLVAT

-988 KNRLKFVKIRELN
+988 KKRLEFVKIRELN

-1014 VGNVFNTKFNHNA
+1014 VGNVFNTKFNHNP
-1027 AVFLRNNGTGN
+1027 AVFQRSNGTGN
-1038 YDLKRLYDFDITNA
+1038 YDFERLYDFDITNA
-1052 WKAGDENR
+1052 WKKGDENR

-1083 YKVTI
+1083 YDATI
-1088 CPAGKNDKLAPIKG
+1088 YPAGKNDKLAPIKG

-1188 SYAWIRGRTGDRLE
+1188 SYAWIRGRTNDRLV

-1222 SNHFR
+1222 SNHL
-1227 DVKKYKDLP
+1227 KYNKDLP
-1236 VREEEISKE
+1236 VREEEFSKE

-1261 IYAGLS
+1261 IYAGLPVQ
-1267 IKGQIEN
+1267 GQIKN

-1295 EILKFMQCNSMTSNI
+1295 EILKFMQCNNMTSNLT
-1310 KLIGGAENAG
+1310 LIDGKSRAGANY
-1320 KNRISKLIQDSDVKM
+1320 ISKYIQDSDVKM

>member
-1 MKQDY
+1 M
-6 YIGLDMGTESVGWA
+6 
-20 VTDVDYNLVKKRG
+20 
-33 QDYWGVYLF
+33 
-42 DEAKTAQGRRA
+42 
-53 SRTNRRR
+53 
-60 LARVRHR
+60 
-67 LNLLQELF
+67 
-75 DSEISAKDFG
+75 
-85 FFYRLENSKYFD
+85 
-97 EDKPEIARGKFLLF
+97 
-111 NDKDFGDKEYYKN
+111 
-124 YPTIFHLR
+124 
-132 NALRTQEIKD
+132 
-142 VRLLYLAVHH
+142 
-152 ILKNRGHFLF
+152 
-162 GEQDFKVN
+162 
-170 DASDVSGEF
+170 
-179 EKINRFL
+179 
-186 RENDGAELDREK
+186 
-198 IPEIFETLCN
+198 
-208 VDLAK
+208 
-213 RERKEKILKL
+213 
-223 SGNSKNKL
+223 
-231 LGEALNAV
+231 
-239 VGLEF
+239 
-244 SLSKMFGEDRDFQDI
+244 
-259 KKMSFTDSSFE
+259 
-270 EKLAKARMALDDD
+270 
-283 EADFLETLKKVQSV
+283 
-297 ASLHNILHGKEFI
+297 
-310 SQAKTETYE
+310 
-319 THRRDLSE
+319 
-327 LKKYVRE
+327 
-334 NCPEKY
+334 
-340 ALVFRRQVKKGKKNT
+340 
-355 SGADENEKDDKKVNN
+355 
-370 YAAYIGMDKGKG
+370 
-382 FEKCKKEDF
+382 
-391 YAFLKK
+391 
-397 EIGINDESLLAK
+397 
-409 IDEGIFLPKQIS
+409 
-421 AENCDIPYQVHLAE
+421 
-435 LKAILANAENYFP
+435 KAILANAENYFP

-483 ETRFSWMIKKEGVIS
+483 ETRFSWMIKKEGLS

-513 DASEQ
+513 DASEK
-518 KFIKR
+518 KFIER

-629 ADLYRDMCEEIISW
+629 ADLYRDMCEKIILW

-673 KALNYTKWGRLSKKL
+673 KALNYTKWGRLSEKL

-719 LLSNRHNYKRAIDL
+719 LLSNKHNYKRAIEL

-738 VEDKNVTYRA
+738 IVDERVTYRA

-760 SIWSALKIVSEIKK
+760 SIWSALKIVREIVK
-774 VQGYS
+774 VQGHS

-789 EKPDG
+789 EKPDV
-794 TRKGKR
+794 TRKGQR
-800 TVSRKQRLLDVYR
+800 TVSRKQQLLDKYR
-813 KNLRNEKELIKK
+813 ENLRNETELIKK

-833 FNSDEDKL
+833 FNSDKL

-859 LDDLS
+859 FDDVF
-864 KTEIYD
+864 KTEKYD

-884 LDNRVLTRKKINQGV
+884 LDNRVLVRRKINQSV
-899 KQDIYPLPAEIRNK
+899 KKDSYPLSAEIRNR
-913 MEGLWRQLKDKK
+913 MEGLWRQLRDKK
-925 LISEEKFYRLTRST
+925 LISDEKFYRLTRST

-947 DFINAQLVAT
+947 DFINAQLIAT

-988 KNRLKFVKIRELN
+988 KKRLEFVKIRELN

-1014 VGNVFNTKFNHNA
+1014 VGNVFNTKFNHNP
-1027 AVFLRNNGTGN
+1027 AVFQRSNGTGN
-1038 YDLKRLYDFDITNA
+1038 YDFERLYDFDITNA
-1052 WKAGDENR
+1052 WKKGDENR

-1083 YKVTI
+1083 YDATI
-1088 CPAGKNDKLAPIKG
+1088 YPAGKNDKLAPVKG
-1102 NGPLND
+1102 KAPLND

-1188 SYAWIRGRTGDRLE
+1188 SYAWIRGRTNDRLV

-1227 DVKKYKDLP
+1227 DVKKYNNKDLP
-1236 VREEEISKE
+1236 VREEEFSKE

-1261 IYAGLS
+1261 IYAGLPVQ
-1267 IKGQIEN
+1267 GQIKN

-1335 ISCSPTGYFCKVV
+1335 IFCSPTGYFCKVV

>member
-1 MKQDY
+1 M
-6 YIGLDMGTESVGWA
+6 
-20 VTDVDYNLVKKRG
+20 
-33 QDYWGVYLF
+33 
-42 DEAKTAQGRRA
+42 
-53 SRTNRRR
+53 
-60 LARVRHR
+60 
-67 LNLLQELF
+67 
-75 DSEISAKDFG
+75 
-85 FFYRLENSKYFD
+85 
-97 EDKPEIARGKFLLF
+97 
-111 NDKDFGDKEYYKN
+111 
-124 YPTIFHLR
+124 
-132 NALRTQEIKD
+132 
-142 VRLLYLAVHH
+142 
-152 ILKNRGHFLF
+152 
-162 GEQDFKVN
+162 
-170 DASDVSGEF
+170 
-179 EKINRFL
+179 
-186 RENDGAELDREK
+186 
-198 IPEIFETLCN
+198 
-208 VDLAK
+208 
-213 RERKEKILKL
+213 
-223 SGNSKNKL
+223 
-231 LGEALNAV
+231 
-239 VGLEF
+239 
-244 SLSKMFGEDRDFQDI
+244 
-259 KKMSFTDSSFE
+259 
-270 EKLAKARMALDDD
+270 
-283 EADFLETLKKVQSV
+283 
-297 ASLHNILHGKEFI
+297 
-310 SQAKTETYE
+310 
-319 THRRDLSE
+319 
-327 LKKYVRE
+327 
-334 NCPEKY
+334 
-340 ALVFRRQVKKGKKNT
+340 
-355 SGADENEKDDKKVNN
+355 
-370 YAAYIGMDKGKG
+370 
-382 FEKCKKEDF
+382 
-391 YAFLKK
+391 
-397 EIGINDESLLAK
+397 
-409 IDEGIFLPKQIS
+409 
-421 AENCDIPYQVHLAE
+421 
-435 LKAILANAENYFP
+435 
-448 FLKQKDENCEM
+448 
-459 TVSEKIISL
+459 
-468 MKFRVPYYVGPFTDK
+468 
-483 ETRFSWMIKKEGVIS
+483 
-498 TQKIT
+498 
-503 PWNFDDVVDR
+503 
-513 DASEQ
+513 
-518 KFIKR
+518 
-523 MTNFCTYLTGEKV
+523 
-536 LPASSFLYSEYAFLN
+536 
-551 ELNNLKVNGT
+551 
-561 KDLRV
+561 
-566 KNILFDFAKTNKK
+566 
-579 LTLKKCCEQLVK
+579 
-591 NGLLPEGSK
+591 
-600 ARDVFSGTDGDFK
+600 
-613 NSLSS
+613 SS

-629 ADLYRDMCEEIISW
+629 ADLYRDMCEKIILW

-673 KALNYTKWGRLSKKL
+673 KALNYTKWGRLSEKL

-719 LLSNRHNYKRAIDL
+719 LLSNKHNYKRAIEL

-738 VEDKNVTYRA
+738 IVDERVTYRA

-760 SIWSALKIVSEIKK
+760 SIWSALKIVREIVK
-774 VQGYS
+774 VQGHS

-789 EKPDG
+789 EKPDV
-794 TRKGKR
+794 TRKGQR
-800 TVSRKQRLLDVYR
+800 TVSRKQQLLDKYR
-813 KNLRNEKELIKK
+813 ENLRNETELIKK

-833 FNSDEDKL
+833 FNSDKL

-859 LDDLS
+859 FDDVF
-864 KTEIYD
+864 KTEKYD

-884 LDNRVLTRKKINQGV
+884 LDNRVLVRRKINQSV
-899 KQDIYPLPAEIRNK
+899 KKDSYPLSAEIRNR
-913 MEGLWRQLKDKK
+913 MEGLWRQLRDKK
-925 LISEEKFYRLTRST
+925 LISDEKFYRLTRST

-947 DFINAQLVAT
+947 DFINAQLIAT

-988 KNRLKFVKIRELN
+988 KKRLEFVKIRELN

-1014 VGNVFNTKFNHNA
+1014 VGNVFNTKFNHNP
-1027 AVFLRNNGTGN
+1027 AVFQRSNGTGN
-1038 YDLKRLYDFDITNA
+1038 YDFERLYDFDITNA
-1052 WKAGDENR
+1052 WKKGDENR

-1083 YKVTI
+1083 YDATI
-1088 CPAGKNDKLAPIKG
+1088 YPAGKNDKLAPVKG
-1102 NGPLND
+1102 KAPLND

-1188 SYAWIRGRTGDRLE
+1188 SYAWIRGRTNDRLV

-1227 DVKKYKDLP
+1227 DVKKYNNKDLP
-1236 VREEEISKE
+1236 VREEEFSKE

-1261 IYAGLS
+1261 IYAGLPVQ
-1267 IKGQIEN
+1267 GQIKN

-1295 EILKFMQCNSMTSNI
+1295 EILKIYAMQQYD
-1310 KLIGGAENAG
+1310 E
-1320 KNRISKLIQDSDVKM
+1320 
-1335 ISCSPTGYFCKVV
+1335 
-1348 DFKRFL
+1348 